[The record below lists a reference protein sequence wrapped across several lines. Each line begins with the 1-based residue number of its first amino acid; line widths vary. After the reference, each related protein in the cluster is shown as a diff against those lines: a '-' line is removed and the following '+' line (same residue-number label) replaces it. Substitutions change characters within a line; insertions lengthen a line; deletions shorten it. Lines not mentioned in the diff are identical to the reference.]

1 MIIEDDSH
9 VSRVVRNHLEENFE
23 NIRVTIAGSPQKA
36 REVLEKFPPHFIIWD
51 GVTNS
56 QNSSEQYINCIPTAL
71 WSRVIPISGKEDLHN
86 IAKERGAHPPIPK
99 KTDGINSWSE
109 EIVNYIKP
117 RLPKKKK

>member
-1 MIIEDDSH
+1 MIIEDDSR

-36 REVLEKFPPHFIIWD
+36 REMLEKFPPTFIIWD
-51 GVTNS
+51 GTSNA
-56 QNSSEQYINCIPTAL
+56 QISSEQYINCIPTEL
-71 WSRVIPISGKEDLHN
+71 WQRVIPISASEDLQKL
-86 IAKERGAHPPIPK
+86 AQEKGSHPPLPK

-109 EIVNYIKP
+109 GIVNYIKP